1 MKNKFSATGLGLLV
15 LVLCLV
21 AACGGGGDS
30 TTSPATTSPATTT
43 TPATTSPPAT
53 TPTANGDVLEGL
65 FNKWT
70 GLEPV
75 SYVMTSTVTGQ
86 PMVEGKIWQTNS
98 KIRMEFVMEGV
109 TTIVIFDLDENVTYT
124 YLPDQNMAMKATL
137 DPGTMPQG
145 TLEGDMSAVLEYDPV
160 IVGTETIDGKSCTVI
175 EFAKEGMTVNVW
187 IWTETGFP
195 LRSQGITSD
204 GTTMLEEYTNIDF
217 SDIPDSM
224 FELPEGVEIISM

>member
-1 MKNKFSATGLGLLV
+1 MKRAFLTMGIFMLL
-15 LVLCLV
+15 LPLCLV

-30 TTSPATTSPATTT
+30 TTSPTTAAPTT

-65 FNKWT
+65 LNKWT

-86 PMVEGKIWQTNS
+86 PMVEGKIWQTS
-98 KIRMEFVMEGV
+98 RKIRMEYNLGGE

-124 YLPDQNMAMKATL
+124 YLPDQNVATKMTL
-137 DPGTMPQG
+137 DPGTMPHG
-145 TLEGDMSAVLEYDPV
+145 TLEGDMSVALEYDPV

-175 EFAKEGMTVNVW
+175 EFAKEGMTVNIW

-195 LRSQGITSD
+195 LRSQGVTSD

-217 SDIPDSM
+217 SDIPDSV
-224 FELPEGVEIISM
+224 FELPEGVEIVSM